1 MRYEKKLREIS
12 ENDNALTVMPQE
24 SKVENIISNN
34 YNTSRYMSNDMRYKK
49 LKITPSVFPS

>member
-34 YNTSRYMSNDMRYKK
+34 DNTSRYMSNDMHYEK